1 MSRKTLITII
11 IYEKGRPPEKNMCV
25 PGECLISYKVDT
37 NSYIRLDVRDYIRS
51 RFYFCLNLAVNDI
64 VSTVG

>member
-11 IYEKGRPPEKNMCV
+11 IYEMRRPPEKNMCV
-25 PGECLISYKVDT
+25 PGEFLISYKVDT
-37 NSYIRLDVRDYIRS
+37 NSYIRLDVKDYIRS
-51 RFYFCLNLAVNDI
+51 IFYFCLNLGVIDI